1 MASNY
6 GNNFG
11 FRRAHEGLTV
21 REGRQKTPVGSAIR
35 QGAWVIL
42 DDANPG
48 RLKVAAS
55 GTVPQSGISGLLV
68 SEEFDFSIYET
79 SIWDHFRLG
88 IAKADRLAAIW
99 SGAGTKFWLRNT
111 AAQSGRADGRAI
123 SAVTMFTGTPVQGSY
138 LVWNGTAYA
147 VTAPSSGAA
156 PAGAVAR
163 ITLTNGTDFL
173 EAVLLG

>member
-1 MASNY
+1 VSSNY

-35 QGAWVIL
+35 QGAFVSI

-48 RLKVAAS
+48 RLKVAGA
-55 GTVPQSGISGLLV
+55 GTPPQAGIAGLLV
-68 SEEFDFSIYET
+68 SEEFDLSIYQGPFLDT
-79 SIWDHFRLG
+79 FQLG
-88 IAKADRLAAIW
+88 VAKPDRLAAIW
-99 SGAGTKFWLRNT
+99 SGAGTKFWLRNS
-111 AAQSGRADGRAI
+111 AAQPARADGRSI
-123 SAVTMFTGTPVQGSY
+123 PAVTMFTGTPVQGSY

-147 VTAPSSGAA
+147 VTAANAGAA

-173 EAVLLG
+173 EAVLVG